1 MPTGISHGHLQR
13 IQFQVYSGSKMSQIK
28 IIVWIIPLLIAN
40 YVQTNPRSLEVLPSE
55 LVRVGEDL
63 LQQTDTRPDF
73 WFLKESVVAPS
84 VEDVH
89 EQLLLT
95 EPFASHPK
103 LMINEKG
110 SFRGSNP
117 GIPKAALVFLGSVQR
132 YFEHTI

>member
-1 MPTGISHGHLQR
+1 
-13 IQFQVYSGSKMSQIK
+13 MSQIK
-28 IIVWIIPLLIAN
+28 VLLWTIPVLLAN
-40 YVQTNPRSLEVLPSE
+40 YVQTNPRPLELLHAE
-55 LVRVGEDL
+55 LIRVGEDL

-103 LMINEKG
+103 SVINE
-110 SFRGSNP
+110 NADWWTD
-117 GIPKAALVFLGSVQR
+117 PKFAPPTLAFVFLGSIHNV
-132 YFEHTI
+132 I